1 MPLDPSGLPEFD
13 DRSLLAHREE
23 SLRKQVEEGEA
34 ECQALRSAATEHAKQ
49 TAQLEAKISHLQLL
63 LREQDTRHLDEI
75 RHLRSALRGA
85 EGQLQ
90 TQSKDID
97 ELNVQLK
104 QAEQQADESK
114 TQNELRDSDVSRHVQ
129 RAEAA
134 EAAAAT
140 ARGEL
145 AVAKAN
151 ANEYFHRLTAA
162 LQHGW
167 DLEAQ
172 LQKAQ
177 RETAGVAAAIGN
189 RCQCDGDN
197 ASSGNTSKFEV
208 RSNAAAGQVLA
219 SLQSLRNAQDH
230 EIRETSKKSAESRG
244 VSRGHNQTLEAGRE
258 RCATRPRGSGA
269 GTTPKSPY
277 SS

>member
-1 MPLDPSGLPEFD
+1 M
-13 DRSLLAHREE
+13 
-23 SLRKQVEEGEA
+23 RKQVEEGEA

-104 QAEQQADESK
+104 QAEQQADEVRTFGNSTKLAFASVPRFSTVCGSSRASAVLGFLIYSTCAAPSPCTCPRRVENAQSK

-189 RCQCDGDN
+189 RCQCDGVRVTP
-197 ASSGNTSKFEV
+197 AHLVLRCGNTRV
-208 RSNAAAGQVLA
+208 AVL
-219 SLQSLRNAQDH
+219 
-230 EIRETSKKSAESRG
+230 
-244 VSRGHNQTLEAGRE
+244 
-258 RCATRPRGSGA
+258 P
-269 GTTPKSPY
+269 P
-277 SS
+277 